1 MKRILCIVSAVALIG
16 GSIAIAQ
23 SKGPSKP
30 GDNPPPKQSPPPG
43 KGPSTTPEK
52 SPPPKQSPPPGK
64 GPSTTP
70 EKSPPPKQSP
80 PPGKGPSTTPEK
92 SPPPKQSPPPG
103 KGPSTTPEKSPP
115 PKQSPPPGKGPSTTP
130 EKSPPPKQSPP
141 PGKGPSTTPD
151 KDPPPSKGSGSTAD
165 KNPPR
170 LGGSSGS
177 DDYLRGGSDYL
188 KGKPTP
194 REYRPDERRRDDGPA
209 FVPRTTG
216 PRDMPSK
223 VPQGDQRF
231 NLGRPSDSRSPG
243 VATIPRPVIVD
254 SRGSSNR
261 GSLPYQVRRSEEY
274 RVGLRVG
281 YYHYDPWWQPYHYG
295 YPYYV
300 FVPTPYDCFFSP
312 YYYYWTCPPYIHAR
326 RVIIVVPR
334 VFIIISDPIRWVYCG
349 YDTRYNYGYGSNYGY
364 ASYSSVDRAVSRLVD
379 AFRYSDTRSLDELVP
394 RGSTVDVYLEG
405 DYAYSLS
412 SDDYYDMTA
421 DMLQSVYTRS
431 FVIERVQRTK
441 DGDIWVVARHE
452 FIDAWNATQR
462 TWLGFLL
469 ERQGDRYVI
478 RQAGTYSYRP

>member
-1 MKRILCIVSAVALIG
+1 MKRTLCIVSAAILIG

-30 GDNPPPKQSPPPG
+30 GNNPPPKQSPPPS
-43 KGPSTTPEK
+43 KGPSSTPDK
-52 SPPPKQSPPPGK
+52 SPPKAPPKQSPPP
-64 GPSTTP
+64 S
-70 EKSPPPKQSP
+70 
-80 PPGKGPSTTPEK
+80 
-92 SPPPKQSPPPG
+92 
-103 KGPSTTPEKSPP
+103 
-115 PKQSPPPGKGPSTTP
+115 
-130 EKSPPPKQSPP
+130 
-141 PGKGPSTTPD
+141 
-151 KDPPPSKGSGSTAD
+151 KDPSSTPD
-165 KNPPR
+165 KNPPPQR
-170 LGGSSGS
+170 GGSSGS

-194 REYRPDERRRDDGPA
+194 REYRPDERRRDDGPV

-223 VPQGDQRF
+223 GPQGDQRF

-312 YYYYWTCPPYIHAR
+312 YYYYWTCPPYIHSR
-326 RVIIVVPR
+326 RIVVVTPR
-334 VFIIISDPIRWVYCG
+334 VFVIISDPIRWVYCG
-349 YDTRYNYGYGSNYGY
+349 YDTRYSYGYGSNFGY

-379 AFRYSDTRSLDELVP
+379 AFRRSDTRSLDELVP
-394 RGSTVDVYLEG
+394 RGTTVDIYLEG

-421 DMLQSVYTRS
+421 DMLQSVYTRN
-431 FVIERVQRTK
+431 FVVERVQRTD

-452 FIDAWNATQR
+452 FVDAWNSTER

-469 ERQGDRYVI
+469 ERRGDRYVI
-478 RQAGTYSYRP
+478 RQAATYSYRP